1 MESLEDLVHKME
13 SQMER
18 ADSKLDI
25 LTMRLDQFEAKVLP
39 KEVDDNIL
47 NQGCFKDTNSEEIK
61 ESEEPGEEEL
71 DDNNGL
77 DPKCLSDILVEVH
90 RVKKEYDQVL
100 QDVHQV
106 QELQQEV
113 TRSLRKQMKQVQNHF
128 DRLRDRVIG
137 SAGSNTLPVQK

>member
-1 MESLEDLVHKME
+1 MHHHELSY
-13 SQMER
+13 SQ
-18 ADSKLDI
+18 
-25 LTMRLDQFEAKVLP
+25 
-39 KEVDDNIL
+39 DNIL

-61 ESEEPGEEEL
+61 ESEEPGEVEL